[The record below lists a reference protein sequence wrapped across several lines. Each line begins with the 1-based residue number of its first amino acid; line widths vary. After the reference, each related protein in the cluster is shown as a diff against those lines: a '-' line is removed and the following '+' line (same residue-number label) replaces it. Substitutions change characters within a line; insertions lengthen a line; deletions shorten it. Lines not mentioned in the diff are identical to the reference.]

1 MTHESETWVSRGKQ
15 ARDVYHTQIFNI
27 DNGAGATIDDVFYC
41 ANDTIIDS
49 IYPVY
54 TEATDTTGV
63 ASANWRVGVAAAGAT
78 VVASTALEVS
88 KAVGAAGTAGTLL
101 LTSFPA
107 GTTLFF
113 RHTGIASTEGG
124 QYKLRMEYHVK
135 P

>member
-1 MTHESETWVSRGKQ
+1 MTHKNETWISRGKQ

-27 DNGAGATIDDVFYC
+27 DNGAGTTIDDIFYC
-41 ANDTIIDS
+41 VNDTVIDN
-49 IYPVY
+49 IYPIY
-54 TEATDTTGV
+54 TEATDTAGA
-63 ASANWRVGVAAAGAT
+63 ASANWKVGVAAAGAT
-78 VVASTALEVS
+78 VVAATNLEVA
-88 KAVGAAGTAGTLL
+88 KAVGAAGTAGALL

-113 RHTGIASTEGG
+113 RHTGVATTEVG